1 MSASSDSSTSVAPAP
16 RRWKPG
22 PRLRAAGTIIGAP
35 AWVLF
40 SMFGLAGAVLG
51 VIFILFPPLDA
62 ASKTIVGQLVGNTAV
77 YAVAVFFVLLPLI
90 ARKKTAEI
98 IAFLGLKKKL
108 TFSGVGWAVVAFV
121 IYFWTTIVVSLLVAQ
136 IPGFNAEQ
144 EQNVGFNG
152 VTTTLEYIMAFIGL
166 VVLPPIFEET
176 LFRGYLFGRLR
187 QHLGFWFSTLVTSL
201 VFGFVHGQWNVGID
215 TFVLS
220 IFLCVLREHTGS
232 LWASMILHALKNG
245 LAYFFLFIGPL
256 IGLNLL

>member
-1 MSASSDSSTSVAPAP
+1 MSANLDNSTATPAP
-16 RRWKPG
+16 RRWTPG
-22 PRLRAAGTIIGAP
+22 PRLRATGTLIGAP

-40 SMFGLAGAVLG
+40 SMFGLAGAVLSL
-51 VIFILFPPLDA
+51 VFMLFPPLDI
-62 ASKTIVGQLVGNTAV
+62 ASKTIVGQLVGNTAI

-90 ARKKTAEI
+90 ARKKVAEI
-98 IAFLGLKKKL
+98 ATFLGLYKKP
-108 TFSGVGWAVVAFV
+108 TFSGVGWAIVAFV
-121 IYFWTTIVVSLLVAQ
+121 IYFWTTIVVSLIVAQ
-136 IPGFNAEQ
+136 IPGFNAQQ
-144 EQNVGFNG
+144 EQNVGFTD
-152 VTTTLEYIMAFIGL
+152 VTTVLEYVMAFIGL

-187 QHLGFWFSTLVTSL
+187 QHVGFWFSTLVTSA

-220 IFLCVLREHTGS
+220 IFLCVLREYTGS